1 MNIPIAI
8 FIKALQVV
16 YYFTMTTFGS
26 VISFPFGKFTIV
38 STEFRFVEISCI
50 LILFMMAASKY
61 NGFENEPWFVFQ
73 LLNVT
78 FSMANVTGM
87 LLWNSS

>member
-1 MNIPIAI
+1 M
-8 FIKALQVV
+8 QVV

-26 VISFPFGKFTIV
+26 AISFPFGKCTIV
-38 STEFRFVEISCI
+38 LTEFRFVEISYS
-50 LILFMMAASKY
+50 LIRFMMAANKY

-78 FSMANVTGM
+78 FFMANVTF
-87 LLWNSS
+87 LTVEQFLII